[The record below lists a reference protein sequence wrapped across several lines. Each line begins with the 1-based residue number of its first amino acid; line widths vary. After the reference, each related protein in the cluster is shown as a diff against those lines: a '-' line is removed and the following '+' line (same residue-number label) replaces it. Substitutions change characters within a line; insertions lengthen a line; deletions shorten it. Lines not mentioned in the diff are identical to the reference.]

1 MQYDSQVG
9 QSGIAFLAEIIGTL
23 AQSGREEALE
33 FHADPSGEKTRNDPL
48 HWIVPGREA
57 VLSSNQA
64 GRLGAEL
71 DGQVSVVT
79 GAGRGIGRAIAL
91 ALGVAGACVAVLARS
106 SCELA
111 ATVETIEQAGG
122 RAKAF
127 VADVT
132 DARAVRETVAEIQ
145 RSLGPINLLV
155 NNAGKQGPMLPF
167 CDTDVDEWWR
177 VQEVNLRGPMLCSR
191 AVLPGMISR
200 RQGRIINIASSA
212 APIAYFSSYTT
223 SKTALIRFTET
234 VAIETRPYGVRMF
247 AVGPGTVR
255 TAMSEY
261 ALISPEG
268 RKWLPW
274 FQQIFEEGLDV
285 SMDRPV
291 KLVLQLASG
300 MADRLSG
307 RFLSVSDDLDIL
319 LRNVEQIEENN
330 LFSLRV
336 KSLHSANANSKLA
349 SIRAEAERPRHLF
362 LRIDRCF
369 AAPPEKVFEVWIN
382 VEAVKKWFV
391 HNAPVHWHEDPKMDP
406 RPGGHFSWSVK
417 REDEPKVFHF
427 HGVYHKVEPA
437 NEIAFTWEWRTLP
450 IEGVK
455 GPGNTQVTIK
465 LLTHDH
471 MTKVVLVQTGLVG
484 ESAFHA
490 HDKGWQRCF
499 DGIAEL
505 LSEGATNKS
514 VPTL

>member
-1 MQYDSQVG
+1 
-9 QSGIAFLAEIIGTL
+9 LT
-23 AQSGREEALE
+23 
-33 FHADPSGEKTRNDPL
+33 
-48 HWIVPGREA
+48 
-57 VLSSNQA
+57 SNQA
-64 GRLGAEL
+64 GRRGAEL

-106 SCELA
+106 SCELL

-127 VADVT
+127 VMDVT
-132 DARAVRETVAEIQ
+132 DARAVRETMLEIE
-145 RSLGPINLLV
+145 RLWGPINLLI
-155 NNAGKQGPMLPF
+155 NNAGKQGPILPF

-177 VQEVNLRGPMLCSR
+177 VQEVNLRGPMLCSH

-234 VAIETRPYGVRMF
+234 VAIETRPYGVSMF

-274 FQQIFEEGLDV
+274 FQQIFEEGLDLPIE
-285 SMDRPV
+285 RPV
-291 KLVLQLASG
+291 QLVLRLASG
-300 MADRLSG
+300 LADRLSG
-307 RFLSVSDDLDIL
+307 KFLAVSDDLGML

-336 KSLHSANANSKLA
+336 KTLNTGNANSRLA
-349 SIRAEAERPRHLF
+349 SIRSEAECPRHLT
-362 LRIDRCF
+362 LRTERCF
-369 AAPPEKVFEVWIN
+369 AEPCDKVFGVFLD
-382 VEAVKKWFV
+382 VEAVRKWFV
-391 HNAPVHWHEDPKMDP
+391 HNTAVRWREDPVMDP
-406 RPGGHFSWSVK
+406 RTGGRFNWSVAG
-417 REDEPKVFHF
+417 EDERKVFHF
-427 HGVYHKVEPA
+427 NGVYHKVEPT
-437 NEIAFTWEWRTLP
+437 NEIAFTWEWQSLP
-450 IEGVK
+450 IEGVES
-455 GPGNTQVTIK
+455 PGCTQVTIK
-465 LLTHDH
+465 LLTHEH
-471 MTKVVLVQTGLVG
+471 MTKVVLTQTDLPS
-484 ESAFHA
+484 EAAYHA

-505 LSEGATNKS
+505 LSGRVTNKS
-514 VPTL
+514 VPAL